1 MQINGTTLTPNQER
15 VLRTALHHE
24 LVRYSDSVKLLDTKD
39 VDRESILRV
48 QTALGLTVDVI
59 WDLIALVND
68 ATEEAAK

>member
-24 LVRYSDSVKLLDTKD
+24 LVRYCDSLKLLDTKD

-59 WDLIALVND
+59 WALITLVND
-68 ATEEAAK
+68 DQEAAK

>member
-24 LVRYSDSVKLLDTKD
+24 LVRYCDSLKLLDTKD

-59 WDLIALVND
+59 WALITLVND
-68 ATEEAAK
+68 NQEAAK